1 VDTLR
6 RHPLTLFGASLALA
20 AAIAALLPA
29 SDGRDGW
36 SLFPPLV
43 AVSVAVLTGRLVLGL
58 SLAVFSGAVLS
69 LIGQVPL
76 YSLPLAAAQ
85 RALVDFLWTP
95 LYDSF
100 QLYILGF
107 TVGLIGMVRVVALA
121 GGTRGIAEFLAARAG
136 GARSAAGATYLM
148 GLAIFFDDY
157 ANTLVV
163 GTTMRPLADRFRLS
177 REKLAY
183 LVDSTAAPVAGIAVV
198 STWIGYEVGLF
209 DEFMRQLDT
218 GVSGYELFFMALPLR
233 FYCLLSLLFVGLVT
247 FLRRDFGPMLKAE
260 RRALHTGALIAAADT
275 PMSGKNAQ
283 AIEPPSGIACHWWV
297 AAVPVGLVIAGVFAF
312 LHLDAWAHEA
322 VLLVRRQHGAW
333 SQDHLTAVFSNAHS
347 ARAMFWAAIAGNLA
361 AFALAL
367 TRRDTDGGRPISATL
382 ALRTWVGGVAGFQHA
397 LAILI
402 LAWAIKETCQA
413 VDTSGYL
420 VSILAADL
428 DPSLLPLAVFL
439 LAALTAFAIGTSWST
454 MAILLPT
461 VLPLAHT
468 MGGLPL
474 TAMVAAAVLD
484 GAIFGDHCSPIS
496 DTTILSSIASSCDHL
511 AHVRTQ
517 IPYALTAMAA
527 AGICGYLGAPHYGA
541 GVGLLLGG
549 IFLLGMLFVFGRNPE
564 RL

>member
-1 VDTLR
+1 MDALR
-6 RHPLTLFGASLALA
+6 RHPLARVALALA
-20 AAIAALLPA
+20 VASLIAALLPA
-29 SDGRDGW
+29 SGGRDGW

-43 AVSVAVLTGRLVLGL
+43 AVAVAVFSGQLILGL
-58 SLAVFSGAVLS
+58 SLSVLSGALLS
-69 LIGQVPL
+69 LAGEVPL
-76 YSLPLAAAQ
+76 ADLPLAALQ

-107 TVGLIGMVRVVALA
+107 TAGLIGMVRVVALA
-121 GGTRGIAEFLAARAG
+121 GGTRGIADALAARAAG
-136 GARSAAGATYLM
+136 SRSAAAATYLM
-148 GLAIFFDDY
+148 GLAVFFDDY

-209 DEFMRQLDT
+209 DEFMQQLGT

-233 FYCLLSLLFVGLVT
+233 FYCLLSLFMVGLIV
-247 FLRRDFGPMLKAE
+247 FFRRDYGPMLKAE
-260 RRALHTGALIAAADT
+260 RRARTTGAVIAPGDT
-275 PMSGKNAQ
+275 PMSGRNARTVE
-283 AIEPPSGIACHWWV
+283 APPGV
-297 AAVPVGLVIAGVFAF
+297 AAHWAVAAIPVFLVIAGVFVG
-312 LHLDAWAHEA
+312 LHLDAWSHEA
-322 VLLVRRQHGAW
+322 VQAARAAHGAW
-333 SQDHLTAVFSNAHS
+333 SQTHLTAVFSNAHS
-347 ARAMFWAAIAGNLA
+347 ARAMFWAAVAGNIA

-367 TRRDTDGGRPISATL
+367 SRRAATGERPISGQA
-382 ALRTWVGGVAGFQHA
+382 ALRAWAGGVAGFQHA
-397 LAILI
+397 IAILV

-420 VSILAADL
+420 VATLAGDF
-428 DPSLLPLAVFL
+428 DPALLPLAVFL

-461 VLPLAHT
+461 VLPLAHAL
-468 MGGLPL
+468 GGLPL

-496 DTTILSSIASSCDHL
+496 DTTVLSSIASSCDHL

-517 IPYALTAMAA
+517 IPYALSAMFA
-527 AGICGYLGAPHYGA
+527 AGLCGYLGAPYYGA
-541 GVGLLLGG
+541 GFGLLLGG
-549 IFLLGMLFVFGRNPE
+549 GMLVAVVLVLGRRPE
-564 RL
+564 AN